1 MAYGIRAGMS
11 PGNASA
17 SENVHTAGDYPA
29 VRPGVNVRASV
40 INSLEVMD
48 YERRLK
54 ASHVQ
59 FSLEACAL
67 SDIVEFNKP
76 AESDVKNE
84 DEHTEKTIQN
94 KIIKI
99 LSEAVASRAS
109 DVHFRL
115 EKVFC
120 KICFRIDG
128 RDSSAKQKQKA
139 MRSWWCQK
147 RTSLRDGQK
156 IFGRYPRAASRGAER
171 RHRQSA
177 AVK

>member
-1 MAYGIRAGMS
+1 MS

-17 SENVHTAGDYPA
+17 SENVHTAGDHPA

-120 KICFRIDG
+120 KICFHRWKRFISQAKAEG
-128 RDSSAKQKQKA
+128 YEVVVVSKTNLSPRWAKNLRPISESSFS
-139 MRSWWCQK
+139 RS
-147 RTSLRDGQK
+147 
-156 IFGRYPRAASRGAER
+156 
-171 RHRQSA
+171 
-177 AVK
+177 